1 MVAQDYF
8 AQKDQWLAEKKDLE
22 DAVFCLKI
30 AVSGQCVF
38 QFCKQL
44 HVEGHKQLTSNSTL
58 EIFEKGSY
66 RFQMSKRCTCVRF
79 VRRLARGHRKTWSC
93 QYHCGLLFS
102 RCFNSDTSHI
112 RTVEILACQE
122 RLQVQSNLLMVSWL
136 QARVLQREKDL
147 TTSVTATDVWE
158 FTKIQGRSEVFF
170 WILWHEN
177 SIQSQPCKMVTSM
190 I

>member
-58 EIFEKGSY
+58 ENLKKDPTGFRCQSVAHVCDLFGDLQEATEKRGLVNTTATCC
-66 RFQMSKRCTCVRF
+66 FQDVLIQTLPTSELQNSQ
-79 VRRLARGHRKTWSC
+79 LARRGYK
-93 QYHCGLLFS
+93 YKA
-102 RCFNSDTSHI
+102 I
-112 RTVEILACQE
+112 Y
-122 RLQVQSNLLMVSWL
+122 
-136 QARVLQREKDL
+136 
-147 TTSVTATDVWE
+147 
-158 FTKIQGRSEVFF
+158 
-170 WILWHEN
+170 
-177 SIQSQPCKMVTSM
+177 
-190 I
+190 